1 MSISYNKLWKLLIDK
16 KMSASELRKNA
27 EIAPNTM
34 TRMRKDQDVSL
45 AVLGRICDCLEC
57 DFGDIVEYKPNKNM
71 DKSDENISDWY

>member
-57 DFGDIVEYKPNKNM
+57 DFGDLVEYKPNKNM
-71 DKSDENISDWY
+71 DKSDENISD